1 MVYVYIAA
9 ILFARVIQAVFNKRS
24 SNRISGVCMSFR
36 YISYQYAISAL
47 LGLVLLFFET
57 GGKPDVLTLLI
68 SALSGI
74 SLFFSSLFGI
84 YGMKSGTVSLVSIFS
99 TAGLIIPIAAGV
111 FMFDRPIS
119 LMQGVGVG
127 IFFIS
132 AWLLIKSSRSI
143 YGNFSFKTLLLLLGA
158 MAANGITMLAQ
169 QMYTYYAPNGSI
181 SMFSFISFGL
191 ASVFGAVMSFIV
203 PNNEK
208 QELKI
213 EKDLIICG
221 IALAGAIFVIN
232 QFVTALT
239 VSLPPVLL
247 FTLVNGGGT
256 VISAVTAAVMYK
268 ERLSAAS
275 VAGIIAGVISLIII
289 KAF

>member
-9 ILFARVIQAVFNKRS
+9 ILFARVIRAVFNKRS

-84 YGMKSGTVSLVSIFS
+84 YGMKSGTISLVSIFS

-191 ASVFGAVMSFIV
+191 ASVFGAGMSFIV

-232 QFVTALT
+232 QFVTVLT

>member
-1 MVYVYIAA
+1 MVYVYIVA

-47 LGLVLLFFET
+47 LGLVLLLFET

>member
-24 SNRISGVCMSFR
+24 SNKISGVCMSFR

-268 ERLSAAS
+268 ERLSVAS

>member
-191 ASVFGAVMSFIV
+191 SSVFGAGMSFIV

-232 QFVTALT
+232 QFVTVLT

>member
-68 SALSGI
+68 SAL

-191 ASVFGAVMSFIV
+191 ASVFGAGMSFIV

>member
-24 SNRISGVCMSFR
+24 SNKISGVCMSFR

-191 ASVFGAVMSFIV
+191 ASVFGAVMSFIA
-203 PNNEK
+203 PNTEK

>member
-191 ASVFGAVMSFIV
+191 ASVFGSGMSFIV

-256 VISAVTAAVMYK
+256 VISAVTAAVIYK